1 MEPLAYYYSHIME
14 NPLAISDSL
23 LPKTDWFHWKDFVSK
38 HEIICFRKS
47 RKRNPKC
54 ENNIYESPSC
64 EENYSDSENDGRG
77 PRVTVNNLH
86 LTININVEAADQRDN
101 NSDNKQFVLSEENST
116 KLLNIVDNVL
126 TQNCKS

>member
-1 MEPLAYYYSHIME
+1 M
-14 NPLAISDSL
+14 
-23 LPKTDWFHWKDFVSK
+23 
-38 HEIICFRKS
+38 CFRKS

-64 EENYSDSENDGRG
+64 EENYSDSENSGDGRG

>member
-1 MEPLAYYYSHIME
+1 MQLHMKIGCTVSSSFI
-14 NPLAISDSL
+14 
-23 LPKTDWFHWKDFVSK
+23 TVSK

-64 EENYSDSENDGRG
+64 EENYSDSENSGDGRG

>member
-1 MEPLAYYYSHIME
+1 MG
-14 NPLAISDSL
+14 NPMVISDSIL
-23 LPKTDWFHWKDFVSK
+23 SKTDWFHWKEFVSK

-47 RKRNPKC
+47 RERNQGC
-54 ENNIYESPSC
+54 ENNFYESPSY
-64 EENYSDSENDGRG
+64 EENDSDSENTGDGRA

-86 LTININVEAADQRDN
+86 LTININIEAAEADQKK
-101 NSDNKQFVLSEENST
+101 NSKQLVLTEENSS